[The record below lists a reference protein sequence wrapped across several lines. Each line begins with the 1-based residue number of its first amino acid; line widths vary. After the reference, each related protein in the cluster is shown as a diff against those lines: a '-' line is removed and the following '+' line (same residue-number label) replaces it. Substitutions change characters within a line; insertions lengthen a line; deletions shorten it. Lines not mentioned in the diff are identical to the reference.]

1 MVFFDRTH
9 GSDSRS
15 YSDTSNLPVYEA
27 DAHES
32 RKLMSKI
39 KTKWNLKGNCQC
51 LLYLES
57 YWKIL

>member
-32 RKLMSKI
+32 RKLMSNI
-39 KTKWNLKGNCQC
+39 KTK
-51 LLYLES
+51 
-57 YWKIL
+57 

>member
-32 RKLMSKI
+32 RKLISNI
-39 KTKWNLKGNCQC
+39 KTK
-51 LLYLES
+51 
-57 YWKIL
+57 